1 MAHPVLTLRCICI
14 CRFVVL
20 NVKSLRTKYWIQFI
34 SNDGLVSGWLAGWFS
49 FVMSGWA
56 KLDIAIGEWW
66 NRTATPCTVASP
78 PNNIV
83 LHNFPGFVDQE
94 RHSHRNGPLL
104 GSNTCASAAS
114 DGHQKKKNT
123 NR

>member
-1 MAHPVLTLRCICI
+1 
-14 CRFVVL
+14 
-20 NVKSLRTKYWIQFI
+20 
-34 SNDGLVSGWLAGWFS
+34 
-49 FVMSGWA
+49 MSGWA

-66 NRTATPCTVASP
+66 NRTATPCTVASS

-104 GSNTCASAAS
+104 GSNTCATALVMATRRRRTRIDNGFAAE
-114 DGHQKKKNT
+114 
-123 NR
+123 